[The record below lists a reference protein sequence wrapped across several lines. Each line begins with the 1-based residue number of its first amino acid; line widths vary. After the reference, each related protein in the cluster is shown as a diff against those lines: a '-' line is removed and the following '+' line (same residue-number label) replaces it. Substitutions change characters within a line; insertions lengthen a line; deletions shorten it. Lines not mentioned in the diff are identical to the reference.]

1 MCQCVYPNRIV
12 VYPNPLQEMLAG
24 DILLLYAQIRF
35 RCGLALRNGVNMITL
50 EKVSKFIIK
59 DLSLHIPKGECVGLI
74 GASGAGKTTLLKLIC
89 GLLKP
94 QEGYVRTLGKEPV
107 VSNRQYGR
115 DLSVFL
121 TGYSPLE
128 GADTVRQVF
137 ELLQSIYQIPKEDFE
152 KEYEELA
159 SVLDFGRYQNKPLK
173 SLSLGQRMRVELA
186 ATLIGSPKL
195 ILLDEPNVG
204 LDENGKAILWEI
216 LQKRRSQ
223 GATILVASHSL
234 TDMEKLC
241 SRMVILEKG
250 QLLYYGSMKKLLSQ
264 YAPVDRMEVRLLG
277 ELPDMEDLP
286 IQDYRLQNDWL
297 QIHYN
302 SNYLSAVE
310 ILQLLLVQTQVEEVN
325 IRKPDLTD
333 IILQIKGG
341 KENEYH

>member
-94 QEGYVRTLGKEPV
+94 QEGYVRTLGKEPIT
-107 VSNRQYGR
+107 SNKRYGR
-115 DLSVFL
+115 ALSVFL

-128 GADTVRQVF
+128 SADTVRQVF

-234 TDMEKLC
+234 TNMEKLC

-302 SNYLSAVE
+302 SNYLSAAE

>member
-12 VYPNPLQEMLAG
+12 VYPNPLQGKLAG
-24 DILLLYAQIRF
+24 DILLLYVQSRF
-35 RCGLALRNGVNMITL
+35 GPALGNGASMITL

-74 GASGAGKTTLLKLIC
+74 GASGAGKTTLLKIIC

-94 QEGYVRTLGKEPV
+94 QEGYVRTFGKEPV
-107 VSNRQYGR
+107 LSNRHYGR

-137 ELLQSIYQIPKEDFE
+137 ELLQSIYQIPKEDFR

-159 SVLDFGRYQNKPLK
+159 RSLAFEKYQNESLK
-173 SLSLGQRMRVELA
+173 GLSLGQRMRVELA
-186 ATLIGSPKL
+186 ATLIGSPRL

-216 LQKRRSQ
+216 LQKRCSQ

-264 YAPVDRMEVRLLG
+264 YAPVDRMEVKLLG
-277 ELPDMEDLP
+277 ELPDLEDLP
-286 IQDYRLQNDWL
+286 IQDYQLQGDWL
-297 QIHYN
+297 QITYN
-302 SNYLSAVE
+302 SNYLSAAE
-310 ILQLLLVQTQVEEVN
+310 ILQLLLVQTQVAEVN